1 VTAWGDW
8 NPEWVNA
15 LPADQKRGAL
25 LAMMRA
31 ILERYKLRAHITMW
45 DVVNE
50 AVCDSV
56 LFTPAKQN
64 CDPSLGRA
72 QDLGLLKGGKHSTW
86 YPDVPDYIDVAFRLA
101 RDILGPNRT
110 LVYND
115 YGFESTSDLVDSDK
129 NERVYAYVQAALARG
144 VPIDAVGFQFHIA
157 NIHNGEGVSGA
168 LLFGSYMDGVRVQ
181 FNRFGALGVEVHV
194 TEIDVGCNVPTLPCP
209 ASWLNYNPGARQEEQ
224 AGAFARILAHCL
236 ATPACTV
243 YQMWGSTDKYSW
255 RDGNWGAGALPSSW
269 YNQYAHIFDT
279 SYQPK
284 LAAYALLGVL
294 KAKQLANSVD

>member
-1 VTAWGDW
+1 MTAWGDW

-144 VPIDAVGFQFHIA
+144 VPIDAVGFQFHA
-157 NIHNGEGVSGA
+157 SNLATGHGVLGLPFA
-168 LLFGSYMDGVRVQ
+168 GYLPGVRHA
-181 FNRFGALGVEVHV
+181 FAHFAALGVALHV
-194 TEIDVGCNVPTLPCP
+194 TEIDVGCTVPTMPCTP
-209 ASWLNYNPGARQEEQ
+209 WESDGARQEAQ
-224 AGAFARILAHCL
+224 AAVYSAALAACVEN
-236 ATPACTV
+236 PACTV
-243 YQMWGSTDKYSW
+243 FQTWGPTDRFSW
-255 RDGNWGAGALPSSW
+255 RDGGWEATAATSLAPSRLMD
-269 YNQYAHIFDT
+269 QRAHLFTRD
-279 SYQPK
+279 YEPK
-284 LAAYALLGVL
+284 AAYWALLKVL
-294 KAKQLANSVD
+294 QDAAASPA